1 MEELIDEEDHAD
13 SYMWE
18 LVKETT
24 SDGDAWKLKC
34 VVGGHWLNIAYRS
47 DQPGAEAKVWN
58 DPDTHAYRLWTPER
72 VPSTASGVELPM
84 TFSDPQEF
92 QCLDLLP
99 LRGGEHRPASRT
111 ARAGQLPVFM
121 PIPGRLAGWL
131 RRASPSPPR
140 TSPSGTTRSRSWPVS
155 ATPSPPPKK
164 SSQLG
169 KFASACE
176 SRLSGT
182 SWLDRDA
189 RLAAWTWGVSH
200 GGKRTQ

>member
-1 MEELIDEEDHAD
+1 MSLPAWPDPSHRGARRLRTSARRSDDASTRLEEFIYEEDHAD

-34 VVGGHWLNIAYRS
+34 VVGGHWLNIAYHS

-58 DPDTHAYRLWTPER
+58 DPSDTHAYRLWTPER

-99 LRGGEHRPASRT
+99 LRGGEHQPASRT
-111 ARAGQLPVFM
+111 ARAGQLHVFM
-121 PIPGRLAGWL
+121 PIPGRLAMADFSLSTEKVAEWDHYVEILAGVCNSI
-131 RRASPSPPR
+131 AS
-140 TSPSGTTRSRSWPVS
+140 T
-155 ATPSPPPKK
+155 
-164 SSQLG
+164 
-169 KFASACE
+169 
-176 SRLSGT
+176 
-182 SWLDRDA
+182 
-189 RLAAWTWGVSH
+189 
-200 GGKRTQ
+200 